1 MAKALD
7 KHSDTQMMS
16 KQASKQAS
24 GMSSLLEIA

>member
-24 GMSSLLEIA
+24 HTTVLIRL

>member
-24 GMSSLLEIA
+24 NTTVLIRL